1 MKIFKENKIVSR
13 MLGIPIKYVDEHK
26 DKVIYDRV
34 TNEDI
39 NARTPIEILLDN
51 K

>member
-1 MKIFKENKIVSR
+1 MKIFKQTKVISKF
-13 MLGIPIKYVDEHK
+13 LGIPIEYADEHK

-39 NARTPIEILLDN
+39 NARTPVRVN
-51 K
+51 NPNA